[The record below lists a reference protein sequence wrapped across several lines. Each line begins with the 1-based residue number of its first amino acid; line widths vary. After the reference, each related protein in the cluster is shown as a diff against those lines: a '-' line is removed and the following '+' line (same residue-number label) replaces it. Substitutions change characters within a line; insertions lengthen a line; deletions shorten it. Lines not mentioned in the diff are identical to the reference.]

1 MGNIYIYIYIYTRF
15 YHIPDFFNWRREYFQ
30 IQPREVLI
38 LAVVYLI
45 APCIPPG
52 RAGLQDEEIVAKLAD
67 DYFSS
72 PNSKSDGVSVFL
84 FENHFNDSE
93 NNSSHTIAFTG
104 DLDAMGNQYSQ
115 GENINW
121 QLFLTKLNRYTKSHS
136 SAAGRSLL
144 SYGVP
149 GSHSIQNILALKV
162 NNASK
167 FTSGFKKY
175 NSKFNPKERRVTL
188 GQFNLGRSSDGET
201 HYVLVGV
208 DTFKEAFNMGIYREK
223 NKAAQTAWDSYME
236 ENDDNVSLVRSTTRV
251 MIGKW

>member
-1 MGNIYIYIYIYTRF
+1 
-15 YHIPDFFNWRREYFQ
+15 
-30 IQPREVLI
+30 
-38 LAVVYLI
+38 
-45 APCIPPG
+45 
-52 RAGLQDEEIVAKLAD
+52 
-67 DYFSS
+67 
-72 PNSKSDGVSVFL
+72 
-84 FENHFNDSE
+84 
-93 NNSSHTIAFTG
+93 
-104 DLDAMGNQYSQ
+104 
-115 GENINW
+115 
-121 QLFLTKLNRYTKSHS
+121 
-136 SAAGRSLL
+136 L

-167 FTSGFKKY
+167 FASGFEKY